1 MSNRI
6 VKHSSRYNGPAGASR
21 PAAEIFAGIEA
32 EHSRRNCI
40 GTSYLPRW
48 MRSWEKPI

>member
-6 VKHSSRYNGPAGASR
+6 VKHSNGPAGASR

-40 GTSYLPRW
+40 GTSYLP
-48 MRSWEKPI
+48 